1 MLVITSA
8 AAVNKELLFPSLFGS
23 FEFSGGT
30 AEKLPPDGLKGDY
43 IDLKNSNLFLKEF
56 NVAQKKFQNRNF

>member
-8 AAVNKELLFPSLFGS
+8 AAVNKELLLPSLFGS

-30 AEKLPPDGLKGDY
+30 AEKLIPDGSKGDY
-43 IDLKNSNLFLKEF
+43 IDFKISTLFLKEC
-56 NVAQKKFQNRNF
+56 NVAQKNFQSRNF